1 MEYREVDMMSI
12 VYYFQ
17 KFDQERNYRNSVVGS
32 QLKEE
37 YFIKM

>member
-1 MEYREVDMMSI
+1 MEHREVDMMSI

-17 KFDQERNYRNSVVGS
+17 KLDQERNHRNSAVGS